1 VLLHRVPLEEGKMA
15 EVFVQ
20 FAAPIV
26 AKDGTIYLAQACG
39 APDTDGMWEGWIE
52 FLPVGGGPAV
62 RSPRETTQ
70 PNRAAA
76 AYWAT
81 GLTPVYLEGA
91 LQRARHPLVVRTLEP
106 AQPLFDEPA
115 PYRVEAILDPFS
127 AYEKG
132 EVLMRQELGA
142 LSPLH
147 LVNIIRAYRLSDEA
161 TTMLNRL
168 PAATLIEMIVIGV
181 RVREHTSIRSEHS
194 RTRS

>member
-1 VLLHRVPLEEGKMA
+1 
-15 EVFVQ
+15 
-20 FAAPIV
+20 
-26 AKDGTIYLAQACG
+26 
-39 APDTDGMWEGWIE
+39 
-52 FLPVGGGPAV
+52 
-62 RSPRETTQ
+62 
-70 PNRAAA
+70 
-76 AYWAT
+76 
-81 GLTPVYLEGA
+81 
-91 LQRARHPLVVRTLEP
+91 LVVRTVEP

-132 EVLMRQELGA
+132 EVRMRQELGA

-168 PAATLIEMIVIGV
+168 PAAALIEMIVIGV
-181 RVREHTSIRSEHS
+181 RVREHASIRSEHS